1 MDILDQENLLDEK
14 SLLITIWTKPKLT
27 FDFIL
32 KYCPKKYV
40 SFLLILSGIVNAVD
54 QNYQHLTEQRSY
66 SVIIVIIVIVISG
79 IFGWI
84 SGYIYAA
91 LLSWTGGW
99 IKGKANTDQFITVIS
114 WAMVPFICSL
124 ILLIPKLLIF
134 GDDLFY
140 IDIHEQS
147 LPKVVAYIIIK
158 LVEALL
164 SIWTLVITIK
174 GIALIQNFNIKKA
187 ILNAI
192 LALLV
197 IVVPIFIVVGIIYI
211 LQ

>member
-1 MDILDQENLLDEK
+1 
-14 SLLITIWTKPKLT
+14 
-27 FDFIL
+27 
-32 KYCPKKYV
+32 
-40 SFLLILSGIVNAVD
+40 
-54 QNYQHLTEQRSY
+54 
-66 SVIIVIIVIVISG
+66 
-79 IFGWI
+79 
-84 SGYIYAA
+84 
-91 LLSWTGGW
+91 
-99 IKGKANTDQFITVIS
+99 
-114 WAMVPFICSL
+114 MVPFICSL